1 MSDNVKKIFVVDDN
15 EMLTFALEDHLSR
28 KTPHEI
34 EVYNTGEECIENLG
48 NSPDVIILDYNLN
61 SENPDAANGA
71 EILAAIKKANSNTL
85 VIMLSGS
92 EGDSSIMETLNKGSD
107 RFVIKSEDAF
117 SVITDI
123 IMGLA

>member
-1 MSDNVKKIFVVDDN
+1 MSGTVKKIFVVDDN

-28 KTPHEI
+28 KTPHDI

-48 NSPDVIILDYNLN
+48 NNPDVVILDYNLN

-71 EILAAIKKANSNTL
+71 QILEAIKKANSSTH

-92 EGDSSIMETLNKGSD
+92 EGDSEIMETLAKGGD
-107 RFVIKSEDAF
+107 HFVIKSEDAF
-117 SVITDI
+117 ARITEI
-123 IMGLA
+123 IMG